1 MFTLSASVPVSR
13 PAAPRPRLR
22 GQGIQHVI
30 GEVLQTL
37 TLLAML
43 VTLVNLTCGRFV
55 VEGTSMAPNFETG
68 QFILVSRLHYLLEEP
83 QRGDIVVFHYPHDPA
98 DDYIKRVI
106 GLPGETVELRG
117 QQVYIN
123 GVQLEEPY
131 LNEPCTPRACPD
143 RTWALGANEFF
154 VMGDNRNHST
164 DSRAFGP
171 IQRANIIGEALLRYY
186 PLEAVGSV
194 ARIRVDE

>member
-1 MFTLSASVPVSR
+1 MRYLA
-13 PAAPRPRLR
+13 
-22 GQGIQHVI
+22 
-30 GEVLQTL
+30 GEALQTL
-37 TLLAML
+37 ILLAML
-43 VTLVNLTCGRFV
+43 VTLVNLSCGRFV

-68 QFILVSRLHYLLEEP
+68 QFILVSRVHYLLEAP
-83 QRGDIVVFHYPHDPA
+83 QRGDIIVFQYQGNPE

-117 QQVYIN
+117 QQVYID
-123 GVQLEEPY
+123 GVRLNEPY

-143 RTWALGANEFF
+143 RIWELGADEFF

-171 IQRANIIGEALLRYY
+171 IQRRYIIGEAVLRYY

>member
-1 MFTLSASVPVSR
+1 MFALFALLPVSSL
-13 PAAPRPRLR
+13 ASPRPRLR
-22 GQGIQHVI
+22 SQGVWHLV
-30 GEVLQTL
+30 GEALQTL
-37 TLLAML
+37 ILLGML
-43 VTLVNLTCGRFV
+43 VTLVNLSCGRFV

-68 QFILVSRLHYLLEEP
+68 QFILVSRVHYLLEPP
-83 QRGDIVVFHYPHDPA
+83 QRGDIIVFHYRDNPE

-106 GLPGETVELRG
+106 GLPGETVELRE

-123 GVQLEEPY
+123 GIRLDEPY
-131 LNEPCTPRACPD
+131 LQEPCTPRACPD
-143 RTWALGANEFF
+143 RTWVLGADEFF

-171 IQRANIIGEALLRYY
+171 ILRRHIIGQALLRYY

-194 ARIRVDE
+194 AHIRVDE